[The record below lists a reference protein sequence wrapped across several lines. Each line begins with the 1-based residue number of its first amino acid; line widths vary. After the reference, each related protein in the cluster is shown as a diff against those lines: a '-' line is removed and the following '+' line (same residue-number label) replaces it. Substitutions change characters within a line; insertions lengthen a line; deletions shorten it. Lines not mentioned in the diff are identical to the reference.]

1 MLIKK
6 LHEMGVKSDHAY
18 NAAVGSIGLS
28 MMVWF
33 MSKRAE
39 KAGLDRADRWGI
51 FVGTWAPTLF
61 GLGNALRQ
69 SEQE

>member
-6 LHEMGVKSDHAY
+6 MHEMGVKSEYAY

-28 MMVWF
+28 VLVWF
-33 MSKRAE
+33 ASKRTE
-39 KAGLDRADRWGI
+39 NAGLDRADRWGI

-61 GLGNALRQ
+61 GLGNALHQ
-69 SEQE
+69 YEQK